1 MLYGSNFYFCRSIN
15 SYYNMGIIRNDHG
28 SIPLRKTMLKAP
40 CIDFATLKQITQS
53 YADFLLSYGWGCVN
67 VTLFMGWLPIF

>member
-1 MLYGSNFYFCRSIN
+1 
-15 SYYNMGIIRNDHG
+15 MGIIRNDHG

-53 YADFLLSYGWGCVN
+53 YADFLLSYG
-67 VTLFMGWLPIF
+67 